1 MASSTGNIASG
12 TGVNSGSSGVK
23 VATPD
28 LIISDGSSLSVDSM
42 ADFIFEDIGG
52 HELATISIHDLV
64 NGQKIIYT
72 PIKNL
77 TDLYLQYN
85 PNNVLRL
92 QSSDSFFKSLSLSI
106 LDHLPECGN
115 GYDLVD
121 GVKVPNCK
129 SVYIDPISGDL
140 IINLINIKDGEQAE
154 VQVLTSGDV
163 YDGTIY
169 DGGN

>member
-1 MASSTGNIASG
+1 
-12 TGVNSGSSGVK
+12 
-23 VATPD
+23 
-28 LIISDGSSLSVDSM
+28 
-42 ADFIFEDIGG
+42 
-52 HELATISIHDLV
+52 
-64 NGQKIIYT
+64 
-72 PIKNL
+72 
-77 TDLYLQYN
+77 
-85 PNNVLRL
+85 
-92 QSSDSFFKSLSLSI
+92 
-106 LDHLPECGN
+106 LPECGN